1 MKEYN
6 MSKEIIQAYLR
17 CLLIAVIVC
26 VAAVA
31 LTSCSV
37 VYDSPNDNIE
47 GDNNNDGRNNNQ
59 EQNEDNSTAPATAGL
74 GWLLPAVFLS
84 VALGGCI
91 NSPTTWSPN
100 MTIGVNSGIQGSGT
114 GVGTDEKTGMKFDPK
129 IEREGGASVET
140 KLPDPN
146 ILP

>member
-1 MKEYN
+1 

-26 VAAVA
+26 IMAVA

-59 EQNEDNSTAPATAGL
+59 EQNEDNSTAGAT
-74 GWLLPAVFLS
+74 P
-84 VALGGCI
+84 
-91 NSPTTWSPN
+91 
-100 MTIGVNSGIQGSGT
+100 
-114 GVGTDEKTGMKFDPK
+114 
-129 IEREGGASVET
+129 
-140 KLPDPN
+140 
-146 ILP
+146 